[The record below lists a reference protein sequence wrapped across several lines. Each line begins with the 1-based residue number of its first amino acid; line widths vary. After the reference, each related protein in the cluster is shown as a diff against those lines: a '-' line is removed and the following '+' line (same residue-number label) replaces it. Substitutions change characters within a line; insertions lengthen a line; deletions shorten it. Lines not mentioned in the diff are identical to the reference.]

1 MEVWLFDQKF
11 KLLLVTQYLIETRE
25 RIFSKGYYFC
35 LLLKI
40 WVGKNIGK
48 DISKKLSGKNSQKI
62 PDYVKQSATDPLEAI
77 SKRVIQQKQK
87 QHIV

>member
-1 MEVWLFDQKF
+1 M
-11 KLLLVTQYLIETRE
+11 KLENEYFRKAID
-25 RIFSKGYYFC
+25 FC

-40 WVGKNIGK
+40 WVGKNISK
-48 DISKKLSGKNSQKI
+48 DISKKLSGKNIQKI
-62 PDYVKQSATDPLEAI
+62 PDYVKQSATDPLETT